1 MERHVEES
9 REMGRQ
15 MEGLNPV
22 SNSISTF
29 NKESD
34 LITQEH
40 SVHFTEKS
48 IVIAYFASQF

>member
-1 MERHVEES
+1 MARHVEES

>member
-1 MERHVEES
+1 
-9 REMGRQ
+9 

-40 SVHFTEKS
+40 SVHFTEES
-48 IVIAYFASQF
+48 IVIAYFAGQF